1 MTLYYD
7 TSAVVKLIVR
17 EAESESALDLFGSA
31 VELAS
36 ASIGYVEAQSA
47 LGRIARDRR
56 LSATRR
62 RRARDDLDRVWS
74 ETYVIEL
81 DDVLIRSAADTA
93 DVLQLTAG
101 DAIHLAAALTVD
113 ATELVFATW
122 DAELRR
128 AALEAGLAV
137 AP

>member
-1 MTLYYD
+1 M
-7 TSAVVKLIVR
+7 
-17 EAESESALDLFGSA
+17 
-31 VELAS
+31 
-36 ASIGYVEAQSA
+36 
-47 LGRIARDRR
+47 
-56 LSATRR
+56 
-62 RRARDDLDRVWS
+62 
-74 ETYVIEL
+74 IEL